1 MNLRDLRKQAG
12 LSVKEVASKL
22 NVVVQSVYCYERVD
36 RDLPLITAY
45 NLSLLYGVTLE
56 EIAEAIINIRQSN
69 L

>member
-22 NVVVQSVYCYERVD
+22 NVAPSTFYQYEKGERG
-36 RDLPLITAY
+36 LPILTAY
-45 NLSLLYGVTLE
+45 NLALLYGITLDE
-56 EIAEAIINIRQSN
+56 VVEAIINSSQHD